1 MKFKNP
7 LNLLLGR
14 NKSGMFHKKPMEH
27 GIAIFVTID
36 IFN

>member
-7 LNLLLGR
+7 LNLLLER
-14 NKSGMFHKKPMEH
+14 NKSTMFHKKPMEH

-36 IFN
+36 VFN

>member
-14 NKSGMFHKKPMEH
+14 NKSTMFHKKPMEH
-27 GIAIFVTID
+27 GIAIFVTIG